1 MVLQEPLEPGK
12 ESLFLLTASPTSLL
26 SPELRLSGHDLVL
39 VPLAK
44 CVMVVKHSLDALP
57 CRCDE
62 AESECVG
69 GRDAGPVMT
78 PMNRRVQTAPRPW
91 NWGPMKDP

>member
-1 MVLQEPLEPGK
+1 MVWQEPLEPGK

-44 CVMVVKHSLDALP
+44 CVMVAKHCLDALP
-57 CRCDE
+57 
-62 AESECVG
+62 
-69 GRDAGPVMT
+69 
-78 PMNRRVQTAPRPW
+78 
-91 NWGPMKDP
+91 